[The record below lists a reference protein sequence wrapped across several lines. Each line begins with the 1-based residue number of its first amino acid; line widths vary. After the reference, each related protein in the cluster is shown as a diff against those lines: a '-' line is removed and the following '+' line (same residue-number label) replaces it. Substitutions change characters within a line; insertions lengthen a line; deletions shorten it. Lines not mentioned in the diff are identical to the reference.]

1 MVQKRE
7 RSAGE
12 WVARAAAVRA
22 GAIALAGFMVA
33 GSAVRAATPATGGT
47 GRANADS
54 CFACMRASDPAECHQ
69 VALDLA
75 QLHDWKRAI
84 AIEEQVHERQ
94 PMDAGVAASLARM
107 YHLGTTDSARAI
119 ALYHAALHATS
130 GYPPALLG
138 LGELME
144 QKGETDLAVRYYARA
159 ASESP
164 DDPLFKVRLAG
175 ALLQEGREGDAQP
188 ILEEVVKRWP
198 GTDEAAS
205 AHRFL
210 TRTVLARP

>member
-1 MVQKRE
+1 M
-7 RSAGE
+7 
-12 WVARAAAVRA
+12 
-22 GAIALAGFMVA
+22 ALVGCLVA

-47 GRANADS
+47 GRASADS
-54 CFACMRASDPAECHQ
+54 CLACLRASDPGECHQ

-75 QLHDWKRAI
+75 QMRDWKRAI
-84 AIEEQVHERQ
+84 AIEEQIHERQ
-94 PMDAGVAASLARM
+94 PADAGVAASLARM
-107 YHLGTTDSARAI
+107 YHLGTPNSARAI

-159 ASESP
+159 VRERP

-175 ALLQEGREGDAQP
+175 ALLQEGREGEAQP
-188 ILEEVVKRWP
+188 LLEEVVKRWP
-198 GTDEAAS
+198 GSDEAAS

-210 TRTVLARP
+210 TRTALARP